1 MFVQNPRNQR
11 NSKIFSYI
19 AAALLVVAAGMAV
32 MMIRHYLLYGGWA
45 VDSALLN
52 YSMSIR
58 TPLLDAFFRAI
69 TATGETLP
77 VILCTL
83 LMAICLLLKGKPVS
97 AGFTGFY
104 MLGVWLLNELLK
116 RVLERP
122 RPPFDL
128 HLAHAAGYSL
138 PSGHSMNFIALVL
151 LGLYMLWSF
160 SERKDINSA
169 ATLFFIPYSLLMGLS
184 RVYLHVH
191 YFSDV
196 ITGWC
201 VGIAWAAACTLLH
214 GQLLTKKAFL

>member
-1 MFVQNPRNQR
+1 M
-11 NSKIFSYI
+11 FSYI
-19 AAALLVVAAGMAV
+19 DAAVFLAAAGIAV
-32 MMIRHYLLYGGWA
+32 MMIRHYVLYGGWA

-52 YSMSIR
+52 YSMGIR
-58 TPLLDAFFRAI
+58 TPLLDVFFRAI

-83 LMAICLLLKGKPVS
+83 LIVICLLIKGRPIS
-97 AGFTGFY
+97 AGFAGFY

-116 RVLERP
+116 RVLQRP

-128 HLAHAAGYSL
+128 HLAHATGYSL

-151 LGLYMLWSF
+151 LGLYLLWSF
-160 SERKDINSA
+160 SKRKDINRA

-196 ITGWC
+196 ITGWS

-214 GQLLTKKAFL
+214 RQLLTKKSSL